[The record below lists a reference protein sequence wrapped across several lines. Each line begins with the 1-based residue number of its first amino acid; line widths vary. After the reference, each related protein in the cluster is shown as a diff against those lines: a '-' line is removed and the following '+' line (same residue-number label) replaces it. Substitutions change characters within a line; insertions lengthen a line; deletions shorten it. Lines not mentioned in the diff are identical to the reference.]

1 MATTHHE
8 AGESAK
14 RTRLIVDISP
24 ELRRRIRIAAA
35 ENDLSVKAYI
45 ERILDQAVPAQ
56 AQPYPPEPTVPQVPQ
71 VPQAVQE
78 LLRFQAQLQR
88 AHPGVAYE
96 DSVDILRRAR
106 EERDEQME

>member
-1 MATTHHE
+1 MATTHRE

-56 AQPYPPEPTVPQVPQ
+56 AQPHPPEPTVPQVPH
-71 VPQAVQE
+71 AVQE
-78 LLRFQAQLQR
+78 LLRFQAQLQH

-106 EERDEQME
+106 AERDKQIEQR